1 MKISKHSIVGQFYVL
16 PFIKITYDVFLNGD
30 YELLIGWLNKG
41 ISLSFKPNQ
50 NKEYKNQNKGEG
62 TWFFMG
68 GVFAG
73 ILIFTILSF
82 IL

>member
-50 NKEYKNQNKGEG
+50 NKDE
-62 TWFFMG
+62 
-68 GVFAG
+68 
-73 ILIFTILSF
+73 
-82 IL
+82 